1 MVITLRRCAGN
12 IAWDPNYHGSTMM
25 VPVVFVTWLMVVL
38 AVALVSFAVVSLAK
52 MHRTGQGFT
61 KP

>member
-1 MVITLRRCAGN
+1 
-12 IAWDPNYHGSTMM
+12 M

-52 MHRTGQGFT
+52 MHRTGQGCT

>member
-1 MVITLRRCAGN
+1 
-12 IAWDPNYHGSTMM
+12 M

-38 AVALVSFAVVSLAK
+38 AVVLVSFAVVSLAK
-52 MHRTGQGFT
+52 MHRSSQGLS

>member
-1 MVITLRRCAGN
+1 
-12 IAWDPNYHGSTMM
+12 M

-38 AVALVSFAVVSLAK
+38 VIVLGSSVVFSLATT
-52 MHRTGQGFT
+52 RRESQCRSSLG